1 MKHMNKKDQQEDIFQ
16 NQIIQIFKDHLEEN
30 MFNQLNILNQNN
42 ILVPIH
48 TMYQVIYLEV
58 QKVYHK

>member
-1 MKHMNKKDQQEDIFQ
+1 MKHINKKDQQEDIFQ
-16 NQIIQIFKDHLEEN
+16 SQIIQIFKDHLEEN

-48 TMYQVIYLEV
+48 IMYQVIYLEV